1 MSLHRTPKGLYVLWH
16 PDSPG
21 VRVTIVPGLL
31 RRLRI
36 RRSPFATFG
45 EIKKAK
51 RLKYVEKDYTRSIHT
66 RPWSYPVVV
75 EDRLNNSQSFANRMW
90 YDETASR
97 DAKQRSERCL

>member
-21 VRVTIVPGLL
+21 MRVTIVPGLL

-45 EIKKAK
+45 EIKKAE
-51 RLKYVEKDYTRSIHT
+51 RLKYVEKDYTRSIYT
-66 RPWSYPVVV
+66 RPWSYPVGS
-75 EDRLNNSQSFANRMW
+75 ENRFHHSPSFDARMW

-97 DAKQRSERCL
+97 DAKQRSERFP